1 MLTDEQKNKL
11 ERLKPQIDIML
22 NIINRKA
29 GILSIVST
37 LAAAFLAIA
46 TFNEILFEMTTFV
59 RFLLVA
65 LLALIPINL
74 WSDLLDLTLAE
85 KNNRKI
91 IEEIA
96 GIDVGKTVKENRK
109 KDGKFWCAVSYVNS
123 YMPWIS
129 CVIFTTIVLIIIF
142 LIL

>member
-1 MLTDEQKNKL
+1 MLIDEQKNKL
-11 ERLKPQIDIML
+11 ERLKSQLDIML

-46 TFNEILFEMTTFV
+46 TFNEILFEMTMLV

-65 LLALIPINL
+65 LLALILINL

-91 IEEIA
+91 IEEIT
-96 GIDVGKTVKENRK
+96 GIDVGKIVKENRK
-109 KDGKFWCAVSYVNS
+109 KTESFGV
-123 YMPWIS
+123 
-129 CVIFTTIVLIIIF
+129 
-142 LIL
+142 